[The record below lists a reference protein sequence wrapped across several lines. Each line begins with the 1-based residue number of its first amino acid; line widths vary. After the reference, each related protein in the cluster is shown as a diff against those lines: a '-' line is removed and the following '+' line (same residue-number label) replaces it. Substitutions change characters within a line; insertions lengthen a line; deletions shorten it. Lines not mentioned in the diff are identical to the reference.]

1 MEEEAYCQGGMWVGS
16 GRCVYVAGLLSA
28 AARAEGTLDDSVGAN
43 LT

>member
-1 MEEEAYCQGGMWVGS
+1 MAEK
-16 GRCVYVAGLLSA
+16 RCVYVAGLLSA